1 MLGKEPRKSKCS
13 IKYCHTAW
21 NGVKF
26 SMEEQDAVMLTLNRV
41 IPAWTEGLQLL
52 GEGGKATLYVPSELG
67 YGERGSN
74 GIDPNTT
81 LVFDI
86 QLDSVKHFVEPV
98 VEDKK

>member
-1 MLGKEPRKSKCS
+1 MRPDHAADAQPGLRLGAQLLGIGTIGHRP
-13 IKYCHTAW
+13 
-21 NGVKF
+21 
-26 SMEEQDAVMLTLNRV
+26 DAYASARAV
-41 IPAWTEGLQLL
+41 IGIDRL

-86 QLDSVKHFVEPV
+86 QLDSVKRFVEPV